1 MTTEKNDPD
10 VSPRYP
16 WARALL
22 VVVLYGALLV
32 FLWHFPTEGGRTFF
46 QSLFKG
52 FLYVLAALALVGI
65 TLLFFIFL
73 PLPARLFKSIDTEAD
88 DAEADQEGEDVAV
101 VNSGR
106 AFMIPGLKAAENE
119 AAVWEMLYAIEE
131 DFKPAAAICLDAQ
144 SGVLTVTDDDPEE
157 ADFVIEEIRVRLR
170 DLKLTMRP
178 PH

>member
-1 MTTEKNDPD
+1 MTTEKNNPD
-10 VSPRYP
+10 IQHYP

-46 QSLFKG
+46 QGLFRG
-52 FLYVLAALALVGI
+52 FLYVLAGLALVGI

-73 PLPARLFKSIDTEAD
+73 PLPARLIRDIDKETDVSET
-88 DAEADQEGEDVAV
+88 DQEDEGVEV

-106 AFMIPGLKAAENE
+106 AFMIPGLKNAE

-131 DFKPAAAICLDAQ
+131 DFKPTAAICLDTQ
-144 SGVLTVTDDDPEE
+144 SGVLIVTDDDPEE
-157 ADFVIEEIRVRLR
+157 ADFLIEEIRVRLR
-170 DLKLTMRP
+170 DLKLAMRS